1 MELLQQMLVTP
12 FDFLKD
18 YGVPFLL
25 VLSALVFIHEWGH
38 YIVARMCGVKV
49 IKFSIGF
56 GKEIWGRN
64 DKHGT
69 RWKVCMIPLG
79 GYVQMFGDSD
89 PSSAGHE
96 EGVQEEGSEKV
107 RPYTEEEKK
116 VAFYTQKLW
125 KRAAIVAAGPSIN
138 YLFAIIVL
146 AGLFIFQGQP
156 YMPAVAAK
164 VVENSAADAAGVQP
178 DDKIIT
184 VNGEKVT
191 RFQDL
196 RPFTDMNIEVPMQVT
211 IVHSLGPEKGW
222 DEENPVTLTI
232 TPRRVIQED
241 RFGFRHEI
249 GLMGIVSPDV
259 AFEMQKHDP
268 LSAVV
273 ASVAETW
280 RITSLTLRAL
290 GQMAMGTRS
299 TDELGGVLR
308 IGAYAGDFYKEGIIA
323 CITFAAL
330 LSVNLG
336 LINFLPI
343 PLLDGGHLAM
353 YAMEMVRG
361 KPLSLQ
367 VQEYVLRVG
376 LVFLVG
382 IMFLATWNDLVQLK
396 IVDSVVKLF
405 S

>member
-1 MELLQQMLVTP
+1 MELLQQLLVTP

-69 RWKVCMIPLG
+69 RWKICMIPLG

-96 EGVQEEGSEKV
+96 EGVQEGEKV
-107 RPYTEEEKK
+107 RPFTEEEKK

-138 YLFAIIVL
+138 YLFAIVVL
-146 AGLFIFQGQP
+146 AALFVFQGQP

-164 VVENSAADAAGVQP
+164 IVENSAADVAGIQP
-178 DDKIIT
+178 DDKIIAI
-184 VNGEKVT
+184 NGEKIV

-196 RPFTDMNIEVPMQVT
+196 RPFTDMNIEVPMDVT

-222 DEENPVTLTI
+222 DEANPVTLSV

-249 GLMGIVSPDV
+249 GLMGIMSPDV
-259 AFEMQKHDP
+259 AFEMQTHNP

-290 GQMAMGTRS
+290 GQMVMGTRS

-308 IGAYAGDFYKEGIIA
+308 IGAYAGDFYKEGFIA
-323 CITFAAL
+323 FITFAAL

-353 YAMEMVRG
+353 YAMEMLRG